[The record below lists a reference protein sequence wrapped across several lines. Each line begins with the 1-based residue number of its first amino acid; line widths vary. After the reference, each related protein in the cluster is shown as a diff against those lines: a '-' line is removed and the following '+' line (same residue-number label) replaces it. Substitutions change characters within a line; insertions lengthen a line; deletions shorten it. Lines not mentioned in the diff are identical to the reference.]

1 MKIRD
6 AGKYAVRDT
15 RSGFGRLLDATAPTE
30 LFALA
35 EGRGEAAE
43 KEKASAE
50 AEGGPA
56 GAEGARRSTVGSDSG
71 RRKSTA
77 STASHMPVGDD

>member
-1 MKIRD
+1 MVGSLSKKRFPSRRVG
-6 AGKYAVRDT
+6 ACPKKKSTRGKYAVRDT

-43 KEKASAE
+43 KVPGE
-50 AEGGPA
+50 EGTFWHSG
-56 GAEGARRSTVGSDSG
+56 GWGGGVGC
-71 RRKSTA
+71 R
-77 STASHMPVGDD
+77 

>member
-1 MKIRD
+1 MFAKKLTQFRQILPTTR
-6 AGKYAVRDT
+6 GKYAVRDT

-43 KEKASAE
+43 KAP
-50 AEGGPA
+50 GGGILSTPGA
-56 GAEGARRSTVGSDSG
+56 GVGC
-71 RRKSTA
+71 R
-77 STASHMPVGDD
+77 

>member
-1 MKIRD
+1 MREKSTR
-6 AGKYAVRDT
+6 GKYAVRDT

-43 KEKASAE
+43 KVP
-50 AEGGPA
+50 GG
-56 GAEGARRSTVGSDSG
+56 RG
-71 RRKSTA
+71 RNF
-77 STASHMPVGDD
+77 